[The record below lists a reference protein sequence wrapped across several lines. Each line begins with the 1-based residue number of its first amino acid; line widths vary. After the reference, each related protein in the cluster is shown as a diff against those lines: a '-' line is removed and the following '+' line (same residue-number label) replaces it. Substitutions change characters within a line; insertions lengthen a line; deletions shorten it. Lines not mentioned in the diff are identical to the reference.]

1 MIKTISKENAIVAYK
16 GFNNDFSCLDFHY
29 EVGNEYKLDGE
40 VVVCKSGFHACEK
53 PIDVFSYYELS
64 SHTRYAIVELWGDV
78 EYACDKKKLCASC
91 IKIVKEL
98 SLKEM
103 ITLAIRMEEKDSSLT
118 NEYDECKEKSFASD
132 KNDESILSYIEAAS
146 ISSSGDRFSLKSCGN
161 YQSVSSSG
169 SYVNI
174 DVCDDSTSVS
184 SSSLHYKIASDGDHS
199 KISGSGYYGNILSIG
214 EYSTI
219 ATSGFGTTIT
229 SKGGYDN
236 IASLDT
242 SDIFSSGFNS
252 SMYACGG
259 SSTIA
264 SIGNAAK
271 ISMNSNCGYINS
283 IGGDATI
290 MSSGTNS
297 KIDSSGENALIMC
310 SGERTSVKAKKGSWI
325 TLTEWEHKGD
335 KMYPVCVKTEYVDG
349 KRIKADTWYQL
360 EKGKFI
366 EVNV

>member
-1 MIKTISKENAIVAYK
+1 MIKTISKENAITAYK
-16 GFNNDFSCLDFHY
+16 GFKDDFSCLDFQY
-29 EVGNEYKLDGE
+29 EVGMEYHIDGDVE
-40 VVVCKSGFHACEK
+40 MCGNGFHACEK
-53 PIDVFSYYELS
+53 PIDVFSYYDLS
-64 SHTRYAIVELWGDV
+64 PNRRYAIVELWGDV
-78 EYACDKKKLCASC
+78 VYACNKKKLCASC

-118 NEYDECKEKSFASD
+118 NEYDECKDKSFASD
-132 KNDESILSYIEAAS
+132 KDGEKMSSYVDSAS

-169 SYVNI
+169 SHVNI
-174 DVCDDSTSVS
+174 DVHSASTSVS
-184 SSSLHYKIASDGDHS
+184 SSGISYKIASDGYHS

-229 SKGGYDN
+229 SKGGYNN

-242 SDIFSSGFNS
+242 SDIFSSGHNS

-325 TLTEWEHKGD
+325 TLTEWKNKGD

-349 KRIKADTWYQL
+349 KKIKEDTWYQL
-360 EKGKFI
+360 KKGKFI

>member
-16 GFNNDFSCLDFHY
+16 GFNNDFSCLDFQY

-40 VVVCKSGFHACEK
+40 VVVCENGFHACEK

-78 EYACDKKKLCASC
+78 VYACDKKKLCASC

-103 ITLAIRMEEKDSSLT
+103 ITLAIRMSEKDYSLT
-118 NEYDECKEKSFASD
+118 NEYEECKEESFASD
-132 KNDESILSYIEAAS
+132 EDLEKMSSYVDGAL
-146 ISSSGDRFSLKSCGN
+146 ISSSGHSFSLKSCGS

-174 DVCDDSTSVS
+174 DVCGESTSVS
-184 SSSLHYKIASDGDHS
+184 SSGINYKIASDGEYS
-199 KISGSGYYGNILSIG
+199 KIYGSGHYGNILSIG
-214 EYSTI
+214 EYSNI

-242 SDIFSSGFNS
+242 SDIFSSGCNS

-283 IGGDATI
+283 IGRDATI
-290 MSSGTNS
+290 MSSGKNCG
-297 KIDSSGENALIMC
+297 IDSSGENALIMC

-325 TLTEWEHKGD
+325 TLTEWEHKDGR
-335 KMYPVCVKTEYVDG
+335 MYPVCVKTEYVDG
-349 KRIKADTWYQL
+349 KKIKEDTWYQL
-360 EKGKFI
+360 KKGKFI